1 MRHTTRSFAA
11 DFRHLVGKLVN
22 NSWLPAVF
30 PILAFAGY
38 LLGGE
43 VFLAFFALGLPMLWL
58 LLIAGR
64 DRTPHIAGAD
74 PVTGFG
80 LASHFE
86 NWCAQAIS
94 CSEATGKGTACII
107 LEIDDAAVLPERFG
121 TGGCDRIQQQLAKR
135 LRAATRGGDQFA
147 KLSDWQFGI
156 ILDPVPHLDI
166 EACIQLAVRL
176 QATLEDPVRLDGV
189 SAYVS
194 ASVGLCLLR
203 DSPGQDTMH
212 FVEAAETAL
221 ITARRNGPSAIR
233 AYSPGMAMIKR
244 SADKEALDVA
254 AALEAGHIKPW
265 FQPQIDTVSK
275 AITGC
280 EALARWEHPDRG
292 LIPPDE
298 FLPLVER
305 NGFLDRLGEDML
317 YHALSMLQDLDQR
330 GLDLPVIGVNFSLSD
345 LRNPKLPDRVAWELD
360 RFAIAPERL
369 CVEILEQVVAES
381 PDDITVRNIAAL
393 SEAGCRIDLDDFGTG
408 HASIT
413 SLRRFAVD
421 RLKIDRSFV
430 VHCDQDPDQ
439 RRMVSTIISMA
450 QELGL
455 DTLAEGVETIGE
467 QVVLTELGCG
477 HLQGFGIARP
487 MPLAQLPDWITAHET
502 RLHGACSEATPK
514 TRLN

>member
-1 MRHTTRSFAA
+1 MRQTSRTFAA
-11 DFRHLVGKLVN
+11 ELRHRADEMVN
-22 NSWLPAVF
+22 NSWLPAII

-43 VFLAFFALGLPMLWL
+43 VFLAFFALGLPMIWL

-64 DRTPHIAGAD
+64 TRDRHIAGAD

-80 LASHFE
+80 LTSHFE
-86 NWCAQAIS
+86 KWCAQAVAS
-94 CSEATGKGTACII
+94 SEATGNGTACVIV
-107 LEIDDAAVLPERFG
+107 EIDDAGVLPERFG
-121 TGGCDRIQQQLAKR
+121 TGGCDRIQQQIAQR
-135 LRAATRGGDQFA
+135 LRSAVRGGDQSA

-156 ILDPVPHLDI
+156 ILDPAPHMDL

-176 QATLEDPVRLDGV
+176 QAKLEDPIRLDGV

-203 DSPGQDTMH
+203 DVPEPDATQLM
-212 FVEAAETAL
+212 EAAEIAL
-221 ITARRNGPSAIR
+221 IHARRNGPSAIR
-233 AYSPGMAMIKR
+233 AYSPGMGSTKTA
-244 SADKEALDVA
+244 SGSQPLDVV

-265 FQPQIDTVSK
+265 FQPQVDTATN

-305 NGFLDRLGEDML
+305 NGFLERLGEDML
-317 YHALSMLQDLDQR
+317 YHALSMVQDMDAR
-330 GLDLPVIGVNFSLSD
+330 GLTLPVVGVNFSLTD
-345 LRNPKLPDRVAWELD
+345 LRNPKLPDRVIWELD

-369 CVEILEQVVAES
+369 CIEILEQVVAES
-381 PDDITVRNIAAL
+381 PDDITARNIAAL
-393 SEAGCRIDLDDFGTG
+393 SEAGCKIDLDDFGTG

-413 SLRRFAVD
+413 SLRRFPVD

-467 QVVLTELGCG
+467 QVVLAELGCG

-487 MPLAQLPDWITAHET
+487 MPLAQLPDWIIAHEA
-502 RLHGACSEATPK
+502 RLLASHDTATQK